1 MNGTIAGQLVFFV
14 LIGAFLVVA
23 SLYLSGQFDSV
34 SVVRDFVQ
42 TSQV

>member
-14 LIGAFLVVA
+14 LIGALLMAA
-23 SLYLSGQFDSV
+23 SLYLSGQFDSI
-34 SVVRDFVQ
+34 SAVRDFVQ